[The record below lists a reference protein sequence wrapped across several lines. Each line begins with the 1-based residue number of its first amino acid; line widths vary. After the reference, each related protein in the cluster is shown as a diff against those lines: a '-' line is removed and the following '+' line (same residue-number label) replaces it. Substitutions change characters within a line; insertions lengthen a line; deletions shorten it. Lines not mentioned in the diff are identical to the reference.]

1 MTSRTVVDSVD
12 PVDGPPANLA
22 QLDERL
28 AQLRARF
35 PGASI
40 ERYLH
45 HVPQLDER
53 VHVAPTAALI
63 GRVHLHR
70 EVSIWH
76 GAVLR
81 ADINSIEVRERSNI
95 QDGSVVHLGDLDPT
109 FIAEEVV
116 VGHRAVLHGCH
127 VEGGCLIGIGAIVLD
142 GARVGHGSVVGAGAL
157 VRTGT
162 LIPPHSLVLGA
173 PGRVIRTLSS
183 QDEEHH
189 RALAFKY
196 VRIASNYLGG

>member
-12 PVDGPPANLA
+12 PVDGPPPNLTE
-22 QLDERL
+22 LDARL

-40 ERYLH
+40 ERYLQ
-45 HVPQLDER
+45 HVPQLDEL
-53 VHVAPTAALI
+53 VHVAPTAALV

-127 VEGGCLIGIGAIVLD
+127 VEGGSLIGIGAIVLD
-142 GARVGHGSVVGAGAL
+142 GARVGHGSVVGASAL
-157 VRTGT
+157 VTTGMV
-162 LIPPHSLVLGA
+162 IPPHSLVLGA
-173 PGRVIRTLSS
+173 PARVVRTLNS
-183 QDEEHH
+183 QDEDHH
-189 RALAFKY
+189 RALALKY
-196 VRIASNYLGG
+196 VRIAGNYRGG